1 MQQTWYLASD
11 MQLFVLSLLI
21 VVAMWKYQQH
31 VKTILAVCLILS
43 ILLLGGINYI
53 YDFDIVTRSYPE

>member
-1 MQQTWYLASD
+1 
-11 MQLFVLSLLI
+11 MQLFILTLLI

-31 VKTILAVCLILS
+31 VKIILSTCLIFS

-53 YDFDIVTRSYPE
+53 YNFDIVTRSYPE